1 MDVFGVWNTFDTE
14 VETIRYDA
22 SKGYLLLGGK
32 GGVLDYSNDSSY
44 FNDGEAKAI
53 NKIII
58 NKVVHFMILNK
69 NSNLKILKVKNE
81 WRSSFQ

>member
-1 MDVFGVWNTFDTE
+1 
-14 VETIRYDA
+14 
-22 SKGYLLLGGK
+22 
-32 GGVLDYSNDSSY
+32 VLDYSNDSSY

-81 WRSSFQ
+81 